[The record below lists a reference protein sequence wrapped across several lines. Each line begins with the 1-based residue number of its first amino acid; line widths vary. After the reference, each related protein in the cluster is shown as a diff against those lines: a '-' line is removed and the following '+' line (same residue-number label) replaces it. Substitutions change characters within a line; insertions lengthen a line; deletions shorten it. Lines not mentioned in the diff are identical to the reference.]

1 MAPSTQTIT
10 RSTIVIADDHQMV
23 RQGLRL
29 ALEGALGA
37 AVVEAETF
45 QAAVDRAATLQHVDF
60 MLVDLRMP
68 GMRGG
73 ASIRELRQRFP
84 LAKIVV
90 ISASTDRGEILEVLG
105 AGAHGYIPKRVSVAE
120 MTTALQRI
128 MEGNVHVPRDLVVSA
143 DEDEGD
149 TLNVLSAEIGSV
161 AAVARLTP
169 RQRDVLRE
177 IGRGH
182 STKEIARNLDLAEG
196 TVKIHLAAI
205 FRTLGVRN
213 RTEAALTARKLEV

>member
-1 MAPSTQTIT
+1 MALSTTTLT

-37 AVVEAETF
+37 AVVEAETY
-45 QAAVDRAATLQHVDF
+45 QTAVDRAAMLAKVDF

-84 LAKIVV
+84 NAKIVV

-105 AGAHGYIPKRVSVAE
+105 AGAHGYIPKRVSIAE

-128 MEGNVHVPRDLVVSA
+128 MDGNVHVPQDLVA
-143 DEDEGD
+143 GPEDEDGASV
-149 TLNVLSAEIGSV
+149 NVLTAEIGSV

-177 IGRGH
+177 IGRGR

-213 RTEAALTARKLEV
+213 RTEAALTARKLEL